1 MHDAL
6 VEPFAAPGAEV
17 VIRASIGISVAW
29 SSTTAPDEL
38 VRESV
43 AAMRHAK
50 SAGQATSVYDET
62 LQVRATYQ
70 LDVERDLRR
79 ALDNGELVVHYQPL
93 VDVDGGSVVG
103 AEALVRWQHPERG
116 MVPPLE
122 FIPVAEQ
129 SGQIVD
135 VGAFVLASACRDAAA
150 WAAAGHPLRVSVNV
164 AVSQLQGR
172 EFARQVSDVL
182 AQTGLPPHLLCLEI
196 TESSLM
202 RSDQRR
208 SEGLAALRDLGVHLA
223 IDDFGTGYSSLAYLH
238 SLPVDELKIDRSFVN
253 RLATD
258 MRDRHLVQAIIG
270 MATALGLTIG
280 AEGVETEEQLAYLR
294 ERGCDVAQGYLF
306 SPPQPADVFRSR
318 LTRVPLGGTA
328 ARVRW

>member
-1 MHDAL
+1 
-6 VEPFAAPGAEV
+6 VGPGAEV
-17 VIRASIGISVAW
+17 VLRASIGVSVVW
-29 SSTTAPDEL
+29 SGSASADVL
-38 VRESV
+38 LRQAV

-50 SAGQATSVYDET
+50 SAGQSTCVYDET

-79 ALDNGELVVHYQPL
+79 ALEAGELVTHYQPL
-93 VDVDGGSVVG
+93 VAISDGSVLG
-103 AEALVRWQHPERG
+103 AEALLRWQHPERG

-129 SGQIVD
+129 SGQIIEI
-135 VGAFVLASACRDAAA
+135 GLFVLEQACRDAAS

-172 EFARQVSDVL
+172 DFASEVAAVL
-182 AQTGLPPHLLCLEI
+182 KRTGLPSHLLCLEI

-223 IDDFGTGYSSLAYLH
+223 IDDFGTGYSSLTHLKH
-238 SLPVDELKIDRSFVN
+238 FPIDTLKIDISFIAD
-253 RLATD
+253 LESDPQDAAITE
-258 MRDRHLVQAIIG
+258 AIIG
-270 MATALGLTIG
+270 LARGLGLKVV
-280 AEGVETEEQLAYLR
+280 AEGVGTREQLEFLDN
-294 ERGCDVAQGYLF
+294 RGCDCFQGFWASKPL
-306 SPPQPADVFRSR
+306 SADAFYDFVR
-318 LTRVPLGGTA
+318 LKSAGRVTS
-328 ARVRW
+328 